1 MDASVPRWEWRT
13 FGKTIETRIDL
24 SACPRTRHVKSSEIY
39 LATPT
44 SRDNPKI
51 RGEAIDVKRLQSMDD
66 AGLEQWTPVLKA
78 AFPLSVDLVSEV
90 CRSLELD
97 APPGAGPF
105 DLDALLKIIEE
116 DRRAWATRVFKVRS
130 LYDVDGCI
138 VESSDVTFDGHP
150 LHTVAAEDPDPAR
163 VWDTVAK
170 LGLQGRENIS
180 YVTAVQRLRAG
191 TLA

>member
-1 MDASVPRWEWRT
+1 MDAVVPRWEWRT

-24 SACPRTRHVKSSEIY
+24 SAYPQIRHAESSEIY
-39 LATPT
+39 LATST

-51 RGEAIDVKRLQSMDD
+51 RGEAIDIKRLQSVDD
-66 AGLEQWTPVLKA
+66 VGLEQWTPVLKA

-97 APPGAGPF
+97 APLGPGPF
-105 DLDALLKIIEE
+105 DLDALLKMIAE
-116 DRRAWATRVFKVRS
+116 DPRAWATPVHKVRS

-138 VESSDVTFDGHP
+138 VESSDVTFAGHP

-180 YVTAVQRLRAG
+180 YVAAVQRLHAG